1 MKQYEIWLV
10 NLDPTFGS
18 EPGKIRPALIVQ
30 SDILN
35 NLNPRTTMICPI
47 TANVVPASKFLRL
60 NIPKNQSGLE
70 HPSDILIDQIRSVD
84 NRRFIKLIG
93 NLQSDSI
100 KVLKANLK
108 LLLDLEDE

>member
-1 MKQYEIWLV
+1 
-10 NLDPTFGS
+10 
-18 EPGKIRPALIVQ
+18 
-30 SDILN
+30 
-35 NLNPRTTMICPI
+35 MICPI
-47 TANVVPASKFLRL
+47 TPNVVPASKFLRL

>member
-47 TANVVPASKFLRL
+47 TTNVVPASKFLRL

-70 HPSDILIDQIRSVD
+70 HPSDILIDQIR
-84 NRRFIKLIG
+84 IG